1 MVLQAP
7 VLLLYTD
14 DEVAWEVRS
23 AVLGSSGGGSLMD
36 DADEG
41 DDGGLSLLQ
50 RGANG
55 TVRQGDGSA
64 ARVRVCF
71 PFNFFIYLLFSRISR
86 TSLFISLSLSL
97 SLSHTHAHALTLT
110 QHSRSPLRVNCCVR
124 LSCGRAAGC
133 TRQSCCGTSLSAPRT
148 AA

>member
-50 RGANG
+50 RGGNG

-71 PFNFFIYLLFSRISR
+71 PFNFFIYLLFSRISY
-86 TSLFISLSLSL
+86 ISLHLSFSL
-97 SLSHTHAHALTLT
+97 SLSHTHTHACSHSHSTL
-110 QHSRSPLRVNCCVR
+110 SFSPTRELLR
-124 LSCGRAAGC
+124 
-133 TRQSCCGTSLSAPRT
+133 
-148 AA
+148 